1 MTRFYFHM
9 RTGERVDRDTDGAE
23 MPNLEAARAEALQ
36 SAREILAEAIKAAKS
51 DLLDCLVIADEE
63 GQELATVSLKDA
75 LPKGWC

>member
-1 MTRFYFHM
+1 MARFYFHM

-75 LPKGWC
+75 LSKGWC

>member
-1 MTRFYFHM
+1 MARFYFHM

-36 SAREILAEAIKAAKS
+36 SAREILADAIKGAKS
-51 DLLDCLVIADEE
+51 DLLDCLVIADEK
-63 GQELATVSLKDA
+63 GRELATVSLKDA

>member
-1 MTRFYFHM
+1 MARFYFHM

-36 SAREILAEAIKAAKS
+36 SAREILADAIKAAKS